1 MAHCFAKTHLDKSQL
16 NKRPEC
22 FLLFAG
28 NIPVLQMHAFGMI
41 KEGARKRRFLQGEG
55 LQQGCSPVMKRK
67 SFVGCQM
74 LASSDIIY
82 VKTGL

>member
-1 MAHCFAKTHLDKSQL
+1 MFSAFCRKHSGLANARFGV
-16 NKRPEC
+16 NKEGEPKAA
-22 FLLFAG
+22 LFAG
-28 NIPVLQMHAFGMI
+28 
-41 KEGARKRRFLQGEG
+41 GEG
-55 LQQGCSPVMKRK
+55 LQHCCSPVMKRK

>member
-1 MAHCFAKTHLDKSQL
+1 MFSAFCGKHSGLTNARFWDDQGGGPKAA
-16 NKRPEC
+16 
-22 FLLFAG
+22 LFAG
-28 NIPVLQMHAFGMI
+28 G
-41 KEGARKRRFLQGEG
+41 G

-74 LASSDIIY
+74 LASSDSIY

>member
-22 FLLFAG
+22 FLPFAG

-41 KEGARKRRFLQGEG
+41 KEGPESGAFCRGRAATG
-55 LQQGCSPVMKRK
+55 LQPGYEKK
-67 SFVGCQM
+67 SFVGSQM
-74 LASSDIIY
+74 LVSSDSIY

>member
-22 FLLFAG
+22 FLPFAG

-41 KEGARKRRFLQGEG
+41 KEGARKRRFLRGEG
-55 LQQGCSPVMKRK
+55 CNRVQPGYEKK
-67 SFVGCQM
+67 SFVGSQM
-74 LASSDIIY
+74 LVSSDSIY